1 MFQLPAYVEELRK
14 EVRLLRI
21 HNDQMQRSRVFT
33 TGKISELELEIKR
46 LKRENKELEKEKKRL
61 EKEQERL
68 EQEIEKISKTNNR
81 YQIALFDHGNFKHK
95 EEDSQKKKKGGQTG
109 HADTNRE
116 KTEDYSS
123 FKRKRVYAKNCG
135 NCNSQLSRVL
145 TTQQKILM
153 DIVIKPEIIKMIILS
168 ERQWCGKCKKAV
180 IVKDP
185 QSLPFTEYGINTF
198 MMTMILRF
206 SCHSSMGNISKV
218 LLAGYGLSLSKSDVA
233 NLLKS
238 SANYLG
244 RHYEELKKAVR
255 TGKVMY
261 NDETGWLV
269 HGQKAWMWIM
279 SNEEVTVYVA
289 AESRGKGIFEEMYG
303 DSRALSMHDG
313 YVSYESV
320 TGAENTAYCWTHVLR
335 FAFEETFKL
344 LKNHVACTI
353 RDRLVDLYKLI
364 RLHTE
369 WTREQKERAIRN
381 ELDSI
386 LQIQAIDQS
395 VKNILH
401 RVRTQKEGL
410 ILSLL
415 ETPDGTNNLAE
426 RELRNMAIKRTISYG
441 SDTYKGMKNTA
452 IIGSTMQTLQRNKDK
467 PFISTLK
474 SYITEGVQDKHQQYI
489 HTTYYDS

>member
-1 MFQLPAYVEELRK
+1 MLQLPAYVEELRK
-14 EVRLLRI
+14 DARFLRVYTA
-21 HNDQMQRSRVFT
+21 Q
-33 TGKISELELEIKR
+33 
-46 LKRENKELEKEKKRL
+46 LKRANSIQKDKVKTLEEILEEKDKRIRELEKENSNLK
-61 EKEQERL
+61 
-68 EQEIEKISKTNNR
+68 QEIERISKTKNR
-81 YQIALFDHGNFKHK
+81 YQIALFDHGNFTHK
-95 EEDSQKKKKGGQTG
+95 EEESNKKKKGGQAG

-123 FKRKRVYAKNCG
+123 FKKMRVYAKTCG
-135 NCNSQLSRVL
+135 NCNSLLSRAFS
-145 TTQQKILM
+145 TKQKILL
-153 DIVIKPEIIKMIILS
+153 DIVINPEIIKVIILS
-168 ERQWCGKCKKAV
+168 ERQWCGTCKKGVVA
-180 IVKDP
+180 KDP

-198 MMTMILRF
+198 MMTLILRF

-218 LLAGYGLSLSKSDVA
+218 LLSGYGLSLSKSDVA

-238 SANYLG
+238 SAKYLG
-244 RHYEELKKAVR
+244 KQYEELKKAVR
-255 TGKVMY
+255 IGKVMY

-303 DSRALSMHDG
+303 DSHALSMHDG
-313 YVSYESV
+313 YAGYESV
-320 TGAENTAYCWTHVLR
+320 TGVENTVYCWTHVLR
-335 FAFEETFKL
+335 FAYEETVKL
-344 LKNHVACTI
+344 SKDHVACKI

-369 WTREQKERAIRN
+369 WTREEKEQVLRK

-386 LQIQAIDQS
+386 LQTQAIDQT

-441 SDTYKGMKNTA
+441 SDTCKGMENTA
-452 IIGSTMQTLQRNKDK
+452 IIGSVMQTLQRNKEK
-467 PFISTLK
+467 PFIPTLK
-474 SYITEGVQDKHQQYI
+474 TYLQSGIQEKYWQYL
-489 HTTYYDS
+489 HTAYYDS